1 MDPPVA
7 GLVLLPATNGA
18 SAENGASSHFQTGRS
33 ARKSKA
39 DHPSQAHHLSE
50 QVSAEVITLLTF
62 TAPQLMDR
70 DYIDW
75 LETLPAT
82 REVTQNFLGYGG
94 LPAISTLISLQ
105 MFIHA
110 PNPKFTPLGPSMN
123 SWNSSAVIPSRTSQM
138 QKAGPSGPMG
148 QNEWL

>member
-1 MDPPVA
+1 MAPPVA
-7 GLVLLPATNGA
+7 GFVFLPATNGA
-18 SAENGASSHFQTGRS
+18 PAENGASPKFQTGRS

-75 LETLPAT
+75 LETLPCNRKPQKVNAWMGGWAPLPE
-82 REVTQNFLGYGG
+82 EVD
-94 LPAISTLISLQ
+94 LPAYEEI
-105 MFIHA
+105 
-110 PNPKFTPLGPSMN
+110 
-123 SWNSSAVIPSRTSQM
+123 
-138 QKAGPSGPMG
+138 
-148 QNEWL
+148 